1 MTKHFLFTLLITF
14 SLSAVY
20 AQGNKPAEVTADSIK
35 LKVEGNN
42 AYYQHTVKVD
52 SGITENKIY
61 LRALEFMAGKNFQQN
76 YGYDEEG
83 KLICTTTQDLN
94 INPFSAS
101 GDVDPVDPFTVQFAI
116 TVDMK
121 NRRYRYTINNVVFF
135 IPSETGNRRLSLY
148 EVNQMANNTESRRV
162 AKNTQKLISAFESYI
177 GTLTNELYQAIEQK
191 RQMDNTKF

>member
-1 MTKHFLFTLLITF
+1 MTKHFLFVLLMVF
-14 SLSAVY
+14 SLSAAH
-20 AQGNKPAEVTADSIK
+20 AQGNKPTDTSADSIK